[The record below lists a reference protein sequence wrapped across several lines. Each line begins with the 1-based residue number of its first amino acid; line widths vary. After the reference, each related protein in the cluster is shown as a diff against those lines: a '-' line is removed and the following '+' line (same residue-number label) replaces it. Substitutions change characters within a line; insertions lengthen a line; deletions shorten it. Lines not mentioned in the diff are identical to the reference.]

1 MSQIRRFQVGGKF
14 SYAGDE
20 YDREEFYNQVIKN
33 KDAFLQQAN
42 FTPRERELFNQ
53 GYKDLI
59 TSLANTEFTK
69 LNTGE
74 WVSGVSSTGERDKN
88 IFGRTKRTD
97 NNAIGFATGLL
108 DYTLRNMPKAKATEL
123 PQYKIDLLNTIRN
136 RYFGGNDFDSS
147 TWERY
152 DETDES
158 GARGNNVRAR
168 MIADLLDEEINKIN
182 HEDFDSKYAW
192 NPAFT
197 DKADLISRLTAARD
211 NLRAEGLTD
220 ADYTSLA
227 ALGISDIDQF
237 FTNGLN
243 ETNQEINSELRGT
256 EQDPEYLAARE
267 NAYNTARENLWET
280 TINPSKWTVDFVKNY
295 ELPLK
300 LKEKVNPEDPDEYEV
315 DYNFD
320 FNNNPTEENLNNWI
334 YGLMSQYYMHTN
346 PEIGK
351 LMGFNPERPT
361 MYEGTGDRAGSFYF
375 AGSYNPENHTIVR
388 FNPST
393 GQVIRVP
400 ITDDP
405 TGEEYFR
412 ANYLKKDD
420 PYALKEGGVIKAQE
434 GAKVKR
440 PNYFNNVGKSI
451 NTSNF
456 KSQEQRR
463 EEKEQEINQKIET
476 APNPHKESL
485 AKQGMTER
493 DEEVAQ
499 NARIAGAALDL
510 VSLVSAYIPGYG
522 TIASG
527 VTGLASTIS
536 NAVADSRDGW
546 SGKDWKNL
554 GVNLGSDIL
563 GLIPGLGSS
572 AKINK
577 IIKSASVLLPIVA
590 GTTAAE
596 PLNKLLSGQELTQ
609 SDWGELAAFASTLL
623 PGGSRLTSKV
633 FRANK
638 PQKLVDQASDKIRRL
653 NGIGGK
659 KIYVTEDFY
668 KDLTKQGKKAEQSKY
683 IQEKLGVKDFELNK
697 RQLNRKYFPIYGQ
710 VANTEKVVNNSK
722 LNELLKNIEQAKW
735 YGGNTPMF
743 SQTRQAR
750 WLADQNKKRTV
761 GINVNRIET
770 RDSRLLPEYK
780 DNSGIVMDMDLD
792 NGTAKVIDNSKSN
805 TKTSKDKSENN
816 KSKEISKS
824 ESKPKEDNMFVK
836 IGKAAANEV
845 RKVRKKIDKGVAEY
859 DANKSKKAES
869 KKEGGVLRAQLGTR
883 LYKNTELGDY
893 NRANFLSSQGVTNY
907 LNSIDTNNYM
917 AFNNYEDRYDD
928 LYNKLYGNQGGISNW
943 GKIDLSDPVA
953 QDEFT
958 SNIQK
963 AFNAKGQGIND
974 ALSSG
979 FKTYGNSGDNA
990 QGQYRDGLFG
1000 YMTQE
1005 RTLGRGVDQNTI
1017 DAWNKILNPKG
1028 LEYYIDPHRTNG
1040 GRIRK
1045 LATTDNTE
1053 PTEFDENL
1061 ELVDIPINNNPE
1073 NNTGATS
1080 EAIEGTGNRGSG
1092 LRIKPEDLIA
1102 TSRWLGSLRNNNKA
1116 TKTIRDAMKP
1126 TLISTY
1132 ENYVPQTENYIAK
1145 SSAYQQAADI
1155 NSEANRISKET
1166 SDASLGAAARLSALR
1181 SVREAQMQGDL
1192 ANEQRMFET
1201 GMLSRQE
1208 SNAAKARRTDVA
1220 NQNKQSMNSIALAKA
1235 NLEASRRMANWQ
1247 STDNFLQGIEHN
1259 YRQSRALENQ
1269 NNYNIASSLNQ
1280 TKYSGLAEELINR
1293 LRNGSISP
1301 DAYTR
1306 EMQNLQRNASIDN
1319 YDLQN
1324 QYLGYDY
1331 MFRRDPRY
1339 KQGGSLS
1346 AKDRK
1351 EIQYSKDFN
1360 SMLRKS
1366 QDNFMKGLMQQR
1378 KLHADYIN
1386 NLSKYTAKLINK
1398 GMLCE

>member
-88 IFGRTKRTD
+88 IFGRTKKTD

-123 PQYKIDLLNTIRN
+123 PQYKIDLLNTIKN

-152 DETDES
+152 DEADES
-158 GARGNNVRAR
+158 GARSNNVRAK

-227 ALGISDIDQF
+227 ALGISNVDQF
-237 FTNGLN
+237 FTSGLN
-243 ETNQEINSELRGT
+243 ETNQETNPELRGT
-256 EQDPEYLAARE
+256 EQDPEYLAAKE

-280 TINPSKWTVDFVKNY
+280 TIDPSKWTVDFVKNY

-300 LKEKVNPEDPDEYEV
+300 LKEKANPEDPDEYEI

-320 FNNNPTEENLNNWI
+320 FNTNPTQENINNWI

-346 PEIGK
+346 SEIGK
-351 LMGFNPERPT
+351 LMGFNPEHPT
-361 MYEGTGDRAGSFYF
+361 MFEGTGDRAGSFYF
-375 AGSYNPENHTIVR
+375 VGSYNPENHTIVR

-393 GQVIRVP
+393 GQIIRVP

-420 PYALKEGGVIKAQE
+420 PYALKEGGVLKAQE
-434 GAKVKR
+434 GAKVKK

-451 NTSNF
+451 DTSNF
-456 KSQEQRR
+456 KSQEQKKG
-463 EEKEQEINQKIET
+463 ELETKTKEQVEVASQSPTLNARI
-476 APNPHKESL
+476 
-485 AKQGMTER
+485 AKDKGMTER
-493 DEEVAQ
+493 QMQRQENAQFWGAILDVASM
-499 NARIAGAALDL
+499 AASFAPGA
-510 VSLVSAYIPGYG
+510 G
-522 TIASG
+522 TIASAA
-527 VTGLASTIS
+527 TGLGSSIS
-536 NAVADSRDGW
+536 HLVGDLQDGVNI
-546 SGKDWKNL
+546 KDF
-554 GVNLGSDIL
+554 VNLGINLASDVA
-563 GLIPGLGSS
+563 GLIPGLGTA
-572 AKINK
+572 AKLNK
-577 IIKSASVLLPIVA
+577 IRKASKVLLKYGPA
-590 GTTAAE
+590 TLTAVGLAE
-596 PLNKLLSGQELTQ
+596 AIPLFTKLANGEDVTKEDWLAVVPALTGALTMKNIKRQNKSVTSAVEHATEKFRKFNTNK
-609 SDWGELAAFASTLL
+609 GEAYL
-623 PGGSRLTSKV
+623 PADEY
-633 FRANK
+633 AN
-638 PQKLVDQASDKIRRL
+638 
-653 NGIGGK
+653 
-659 KIYVTEDFY
+659 
-668 KDLTKQGKKAEQSKY
+668 LTKTGRKANQNKY
-683 IQEKLGVKDFELNK
+683 LQETYNKELELNR
-697 RQLNRKYFPIYGQ
+697 RQLNRMPSMPFIGSKASTITRVNPNKLGPIEVKGNPNIPFSP
-710 VANTEKVVNNSK
+710 AWNARKV
-722 LNELLKNIEQAKW
+722 KNIESVKNPKVLTRAGNKNKEW
-735 YGGNTPMF
+735 YPPLKTPEQNT
-743 SQTRQAR
+743 
-750 WLADQNKKRTV
+750 TV
-761 GINVNRIET
+761 VKQKQPNDKSTLQRLKNMVYGI
-770 RDSRLLPEYK
+770 
-780 DNSGIVMDMDLD
+780 
-792 NGTAKVIDNSKSN
+792 KSN
-805 TKTSKDKSENN
+805 ASNTITKLENKDK
-816 KSKEISKS
+816 
-824 ESKPKEDNMFVK
+824 
-836 IGKAAANEV
+836 AAREAS
-845 RKVRKKIDKGVAEY
+845 
-859 DANKSKKAES
+859 KSKKAES
-869 KKEGGVLRAQLGTR
+869 KKEGGVLKAQLGTR
-883 LYKNTELGDY
+883 LYKNTELGNY
-893 NRANFLSSQGVTNY
+893 NRTNFLNSQGVTDY
-907 LNSIDTNNYM
+907 LNSIDASNYM
-917 AFNNYEDRYDD
+917 SFNNYEDRYDD
-928 LYNKLYGNQGGISNW
+928 LYNKLYGNQGGVSNW

-953 QDEFT
+953 WNEFT

-1005 RTLGRGVDQNTI
+1005 RTLGRGIDQNTI
-1017 DAWNKILNPKG
+1017 NAWNKILNPKG
-1028 LEYYIDPHRTNG
+1028 LEYYLDPHRTNG

-1045 LATTDNTE
+1045 LANPDNTE
-1053 PTEFDENL
+1053 PTEFDEDL
-1061 ELVDIPINNNPE
+1061 EIVDIPINNNS
-1073 NNTGATS
+1073 NTAITS
-1080 EAIEGTGNRGSG
+1080 EAIEGTGNRGLG

-1102 TSRWLGSLRNNNKA
+1102 TSRWLGSLRNNNRA
-1116 TKTIRDAMKP
+1116 TKTIKDAMKP
-1126 TLISTY
+1126 TLIDTY

-1145 SSAYQQAADI
+1145 SSAYQQTADI
-1155 NSEANRISKET
+1155 NSEANRISRET

-1181 SVREAQMQGDL
+1181 SAREAQMQGDL

-1220 NQNKQSMNSIALAKA
+1220 NQNRQSMNAIALAKA

-1280 TKYSGLAEELINR
+1280 AKYSGLAEELINR

-1346 AKDRK
+1346 TKDKK

-1386 NLSKYTAKLINK
+1386 NLSKYTAKLISK